1 MKAKPQGRRVAST
14 PGTQSTLRGGKKSV
28 WGDEAGLVTRHG
40 AGEGHRAFRSTGI
53 FQENKSWCMNI
64 NKS

>member
-28 WGDEAGLVTRHG
+28 WGDEVGLVTRHG
-40 AGEGHRAFRSTGI
+40 AGEEHGAFRKHRGLPRKHKLVH
-53 FQENKSWCMNI
+53 EH
-64 NKS
+64 